1 MAATID
7 QRMFLALANRA
18 SGRGGQTAGTMR
30 NNKNNNEHNN
40 NNSSRSSSSRAHS
53 LSLCPCLS
61 LSWAGNSFGHF
72 VWAYWKIV
80 VVGKTHLAIVCHT
93 WAGRMVACPAWPA
106 LTHVPHIYNRSSRP
120 LTALMHHHSPP
131 PIACLG
137 HCSGFSIN
145 DLHRVGSTAATCG
158 MCGQEWARSG
168 CRWICIS
175 RSRSLF
181 LFSSLSLFS
190 GGTPWGICLE
200 FDFGFGLLLLLFVAL
215 LLVLLTSA
223 AALGTRK
230 SLLKIITMF
239 SSAISLSPFPH
250 LPTPTAA
257 APSPSTA
264 LEGIRS

>member
-40 NNSSRSSSSRAHS
+40 NNSSSRSSSRAHS

-93 WAGRMVACPAWPA
+93 WAAVGWPHGRLAGFNPCPSYLQQIQSPSDR
-106 LTHVPHIYNRSSRP
+106 PHGSP
-120 LTALMHHHSPP
+120 LP

-145 DLHRVGSTAATCG
+145 DLHRVGATAATCG